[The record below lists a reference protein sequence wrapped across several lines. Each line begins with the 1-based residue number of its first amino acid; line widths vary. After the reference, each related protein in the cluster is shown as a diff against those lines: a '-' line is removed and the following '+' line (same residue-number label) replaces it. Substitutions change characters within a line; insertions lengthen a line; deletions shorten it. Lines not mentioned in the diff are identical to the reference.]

1 MPSFRWQLVLAIVI
15 VPFVLLSFFAPLV
28 TGASAEVPAWHPHHQ
43 IPSTAPRRA
52 ATRHVE
58 PTESAAFEDSHEE
71 EEADEANPAEAEESE
86 AAEEADTASHSSS
99 SAVSVDHLLTM
110 CEGKVAL
117 TPGGCQLGY
126 VDHYRLSSFE
136 CVLTC
141 IRRTWWNV
149 PTLCEG
155 HEDRLPN
162 WLLKQCDPEVAAMV
176 KDFLEHEHLLGT
188 DQEVSVLEQKMEALQ
203 QTRWRDGTPI
213 GGAVQLPL
221 LLPVGSLNKR
231 LVSTLEHMKWKPGF
245 KPLLSY
251 ATCTTARRVVDGQ
264 RLGVEAL
271 PDLRSGG
278 DDENRQV
285 ERGEAVQ
292 QVDDGIQ
299 LAVPQLES
307 YAWWP
312 NPWTWNVISCAQA
325 LAISNGQ
332 TCGRYSVEMAPTHLR
347 NHLELRAEGRV
358 S

>member
-141 IRRTWWNV
+141 IRRTW
-149 PTLCEG
+149 
-155 HEDRLPN
+155 
-162 WLLKQCDPEVAAMV
+162 
-176 KDFLEHEHLLGT
+176 
-188 DQEVSVLEQKMEALQ
+188 
-203 QTRWRDGTPI
+203 
-213 GGAVQLPL
+213 
-221 LLPVGSLNKR
+221 
-231 LVSTLEHMKWKPGF
+231 
-245 KPLLSY
+245 
-251 ATCTTARRVVDGQ
+251 
-264 RLGVEAL
+264 
-271 PDLRSGG
+271 
-278 DDENRQV
+278 
-285 ERGEAVQ
+285 
-292 QVDDGIQ
+292 
-299 LAVPQLES
+299 
-307 YAWWP
+307 
-312 NPWTWNVISCAQA
+312 
-325 LAISNGQ
+325 
-332 TCGRYSVEMAPTHLR
+332 
-347 NHLELRAEGRV
+347 
-358 S
+358 